1 MFIKILKINNE
12 FWIIVFF
19 ILFFSISFF
28 FIKKVILFYIFFEL
42 RILPI
47 YLLILG
53 WGYQFERLKAGL
65 TILVYILLFSL
76 PFLIIIIYLKP
87 LGFYSIQLIILLFS
101 KVFKFTFFF
110 KFNNFLVLIFI
121 VKLPIFFFHLWLPEA
136 HVERPIV
143 GSLILAGIILKIGG
157 YGLLVILNSTIVTL
171 NLTIKFLAFRV
182 WGRVLSGL
190 LCCSLSDIKKIIAYS
205 SVGHISILVFNLIV
219 NRILRDFRRFLV
231 FIRHGFISS
240 ILFFLIDYIYSTTE
254 SRSLFINKRLI
265 IVGYQVR
272 FFWCFS
278 LVFNMG
284 GPLSLNLFRELILLI
299 NILIYFLVS
308 IFILLINIYF
318 SINLINYPS

>member
-1 MFIKILKINNE
+1 LGINCTRILIRGIFVITNSLFNYWIWDELFLSSFRFNLILFSYWLMILILIFIKILKINNE

-121 VKLPIFFFHLWLPEA
+121 VKLPIFFFHL
-136 HVERPIV
+136 
-143 GSLILAGIILKIGG
+143 
-157 YGLLVILNSTIVTL
+157 
-171 NLTIKFLAFRV
+171 
-182 WGRVLSGL
+182 
-190 LCCSLSDIKKIIAYS
+190 
-205 SVGHISILVFNLIV
+205 
-219 NRILRDFRRFLV
+219 
-231 FIRHGFISS
+231 
-240 ILFFLIDYIYSTTE
+240 
-254 SRSLFINKRLI
+254 
-265 IVGYQVR
+265 
-272 FFWCFS
+272 
-278 LVFNMG
+278 
-284 GPLSLNLFRELILLI
+284 
-299 NILIYFLVS
+299 
-308 IFILLINIYF
+308 
-318 SINLINYPS
+318 